1 MAKSSL
7 SFRKSSHL
15 FDSLSLILIVDD
27 MLKKL
32 MFGSKMFASLKYK
45 IKTYVCY
52 CFMSSIFYNPHCMW
66 IPVILIKVKFR

>member
-52 CFMSSIFYNPHCMW
+52 CFMSSIFYKNLHKNNKT
-66 IPVILIKVKFR
+66 IHF